1 LGDAIHGIRVVSI
14 LCREPAAR
22 PPAIT
27 RHMTNNPRI
36 YLWIALALMIFL
48 NYDAWQ
54 RDYGARPELIPNTP
68 STGNIPATPANNDL
82 ANQIPQAP
90 KEAKPAASPSGA
102 PASTTGEASASAATS
117 ATETTTAPVVHVRT
131 DVLDLDIS
139 TRGGTI
145 QRADLIKYP
154 QVKGETTPVRLE
166 SPDPQK
172 LYLLQSGL
180 TGPQATPNHLTPLES
195 ERNDYQLGNSN
206 ELRVPLTWTDAD
218 GVKVTKT
225 FVFRRGEYRV
235 DIDYEVQNHSPSQWT
250 AAPYAQILRNDPRTK
265 RSMFNVETYAYH
277 GPAVFD
283 GKKYRKLDTADRDD
297 SHLSIDVSNGWI
309 AALQHHFVTAIVP
322 PKDEHYHFTLNSAAD
337 QFRLAAE
344 GPSHTVAPG
353 STAKFGTDI
362 FVGPK
367 LQRQLKVTGP
377 ELARVTDYNY
387 LYVLA
392 QPLFIVLD
400 TVDSM
405 FHNWGVAIILVTFLL
420 KLAFYPLSEASG
432 RSMAKMKQLQPRIK
446 NIQELHKDDAEKRG
460 RAMMELYQREKI
472 NPIAGCLPII
482 IQIPVFLAF
491 YWVLLES
498 VEMRQAP
505 FAFWIHD
512 LSSRDPYFVLP
523 AIMAAAMFTQYKLN
537 PAPPDPVQ
545 AKVFMFMPLVM
556 SFMFAFFPAGLVLY
570 WVTNTILSIAQ
581 QWNINRRIAAQDAKK
596 KN

>member
-1 LGDAIHGIRVVSI
+1 
-14 LCREPAAR
+14 
-22 PPAIT
+22 
-27 RHMTNNPRI
+27 MTNNPRI
-36 YLWIALALMIFL
+36 YLWIALALMVWL

-54 RDYGARPELIPNTP
+54 RDYGPRPDVIT
-68 STGNIPATPANNDL
+68 NITRPANGSPAAAASGDL
-82 ANQIPQAP
+82 ANQIPQIP
-90 KEAKPAASPSGA
+90 KETSPAAGA
-102 PASTTGEASASAATS
+102 PAAAAKAPTDSVPGTGATVPPEAADAASS
-117 ATETTTAPVVHVRT
+117 PVVHVRT

-145 QRADLIKYP
+145 QRADLVNYP
-154 QVKGETTPVRLE
+154 KVKGEAAPVRLE
-166 SPDPQK
+166 NQDDPQT

-180 TGPQATPNHLTPLES
+180 TGPQPTPSHLTPLTS
-195 ERNDYQLGNSN
+195 DRTDYQLGSAA
-206 ELRVPLTWTDAD
+206 ELRVPLTWTSPE

-235 DIDYEVQNHSPSQWT
+235 DIDYDVENQSQSPWT

-283 GKKYRKLDTADRDD
+283 GKKYHKLDTADRDD
-297 SHLSIDVSNGWI
+297 SHLSIDVTNGWI

-322 PKDEHYHFTLNSAAD
+322 QKDQQYHFTLTASAD

-344 GPSHTVAPG
+344 GPLHAVAPG
-353 STAKFGTDI
+353 ASAKFGTDI

-367 LQRQLKVTGP
+367 LQRQLKATGP

-400 TVDSM
+400 TVDS
-405 FHNWGVAIILVTFLL
+405 FFGNWGIAIILVTFLL

-446 NIQELHKDDAEKRG
+446 NLQETYKDDAEKRG

-472 NPIAGCLPII
+472 NPIAGCLPIV

-570 WVTNTILSIAQ
+570 WVTNTCLSIAQ
-581 QWNINRRIAAQDAKK
+581 QWNINRRIATAAAKK
-596 KN
+596 KT